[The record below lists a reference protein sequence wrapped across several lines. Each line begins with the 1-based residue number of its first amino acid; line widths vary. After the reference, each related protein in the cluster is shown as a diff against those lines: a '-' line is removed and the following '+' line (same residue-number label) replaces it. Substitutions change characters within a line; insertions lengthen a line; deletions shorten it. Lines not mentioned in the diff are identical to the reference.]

1 MQPLSIVEREP
12 ERRSTMRFKLHLP
25 VIFHWKDEQERIDGG
40 FTSDV
45 GLDGALIYSRACPPI
60 GSDVRLEVLIP
71 SPVWNGED
79 LRIEC
84 IGKVTRIEEKQGCH
98 AFGVHGSFDD
108 DQLRCRES

>member
-1 MQPLSIVEREP
+1 MCRASIVDRVQ
-12 ERRSTMRFKLHLP
+12 RRTTAVRYSLRLP
-25 VIFHWKDEQERIDGG
+25 VIFHWKEEQERIDGG

-71 SPVWNGED
+71 SPVRNGED
-79 LRIEC
+79 LRLEC

-98 AFGVHGSFDD
+98 AFGVHGSFADV
-108 DQLRCRES
+108 QLRCRES